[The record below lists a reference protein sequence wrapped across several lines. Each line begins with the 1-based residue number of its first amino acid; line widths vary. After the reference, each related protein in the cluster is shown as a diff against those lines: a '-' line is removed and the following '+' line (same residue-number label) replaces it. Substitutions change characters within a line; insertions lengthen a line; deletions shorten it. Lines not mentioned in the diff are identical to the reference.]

1 MRRKILTAF
10 SALGLL
16 LFFAGVVSYL
26 ELNRLSEKT
35 KNLLE
40 SSSSVMDLSK
50 RMLDAVQDQNTS
62 LLQMIAKGATEND
75 SLFIAARA
83 NFEKA
88 LSEATITVRDLSELD
103 SIYTACDSYNEV
115 VDSYHWQG
123 TLQDIDWFAN
133 VYKSSYYQLTRA
145 IKEYMTVSQNSL
157 ARRAEALE
165 NNAYRAITP
174 GILALGVSIL
184 ILLMLYFL
192 LDLYYFK
199 PFSKMNKS
207 LRGYIT
213 SRIPFNVKIEG
224 KDEVLELKES
234 IETLIATTKKKTE

>member
-40 SSSSVMDLSK
+40 SSSSVMDVSK

-75 SLFIAARA
+75 SLFIVARA

-115 VDSYHWQG
+115 VDSYQWQG
-123 TLQDIDWFAN
+123 TAKDIDWFAN

-157 ARRAEALE
+157 ARRAESLE

-174 GILALGVSIL
+174 GILALGVAIL

-234 IETLIATTKKKTE
+234 IETLILTTKKRTE